1 MRNTPK
7 RTRIV
12 SIKLESDLDTE
23 LSALARRRNVSRSAV
38 VREAL
43 RAYTVGRRPSA
54 LDLAGD
60 LAGILRGPGD
70 LSTNKRHMKDFGK

>member
-1 MRNTPK
+1 MGNTPK
-7 RTRIV
+7 TRIV
-12 SIKLESDLDTE
+12 SIKIEYDLDRELTE
-23 LSALARRRNVSRSAV
+23 LARRKNVTRSAV

-60 LAGILRGPGD
+60 LVGSLNGPKD
-70 LSTNKRHMKDFGK
+70 LSTNKRYMKNYGK